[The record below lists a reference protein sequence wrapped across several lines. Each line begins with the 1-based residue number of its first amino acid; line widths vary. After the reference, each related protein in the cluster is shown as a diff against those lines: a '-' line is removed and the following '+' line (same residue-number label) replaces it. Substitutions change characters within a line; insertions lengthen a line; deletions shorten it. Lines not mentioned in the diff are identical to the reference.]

1 MEIKTA
7 IHKKIAW
14 KFVVYILQLRK
25 DGNGL
30 VDVERVSFN

>member
-14 KFVVYILQLRK
+14 KFVVYTLHLRK
-25 DGNGL
+25 DGDGL